1 MDRKFQTSP
10 LTCIF
15 HVTRP
20 YHCSPPCRS
29 LFYSCVVSNSVAL
42 CERRQAHDDTFSCV
56 SFHGKSTTT
65 TTTTTRI
72 SEGCIHQESTK
83 LPKSRNGKRRIE
95 KKEEEKSMRQKFK
108 NIWGKW
114 VDETVCDCMY
124 PFLASDVSWL
134 RFSLLEA
141 GAPTGIAMGDAM
153 EGVGQPSWL

>member
-1 MDRKFQTSP
+1 MHYFYGANEMDRKFQTFP

-95 KKEEEKSMRQKFK
+95 KKEEEKR
-108 NIWGKW
+108 
-114 VDETVCDCMY
+114 VCGRSLKIFGVSEQTKQYAIVCIR
-124 PFLASDVSWL
+124 FWLA
-134 RFSLLEA
+134 
-141 GAPTGIAMGDAM
+141 T
-153 EGVGQPSWL
+153 

>member
-1 MDRKFQTSP
+1 MYLYVSNVARNLKRKRRNRCIIFMVRMRWIGNFKLP
-10 LTCIF
+10 LL
-15 HVTRP
+15 HVSFTRP

-65 TTTTTRI
+65 TTRI

-95 KKEEEKSMRQKFK
+95 KKEEEKR
-108 NIWGKW
+108 
-114 VDETVCDCMY
+114 VCGRSLKI
-124 PFLASDVSWL
+124 FGVS
-134 RFSLLEA
+134 E
-141 GAPTGIAMGDAM
+141 
-153 EGVGQPSWL
+153 